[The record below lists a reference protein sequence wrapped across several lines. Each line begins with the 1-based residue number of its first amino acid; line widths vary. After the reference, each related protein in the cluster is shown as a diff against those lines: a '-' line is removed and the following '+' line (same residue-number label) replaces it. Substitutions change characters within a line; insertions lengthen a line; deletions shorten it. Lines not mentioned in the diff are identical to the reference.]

1 MANLSNLIVS
11 GASRLLNTLYCKDIE
26 IDGTLH
32 GNFTVSS
39 PIISSVSTG
48 SHINGAK
55 GTAIIN
61 STASAGFNM
70 LFRQKS
76 TNGVFNAG
84 VWTDRYCFFYVADS
98 LITAGTNKY
107 TKYLSLL
114 DESGN
119 SSFPGTV
126 TALNFS
132 GTISASNVT
141 QDSTHRFITDVCKSI
156 TDWNAATTNGF
167 YMGSGAANA
176 PSNTWYFGRVLA
188 NSTNYLYQEVYAF
201 TTSADAKTIPKY
213 IRARVDGTWSA
224 WTNVTVAKAVPADA
238 KFTDTIYT
246 HSTASGYKHIPSGG
260 SSGQFLKWSAN
271 GTAVWAADNNTTY
284 SVFKAATSSAA
295 GGSGLVPAPAAGA
308 QTRYLRGDGT
318 WQVPP
323 DTKYT
328 HPNSGVTAG
337 TYRSITVNTQGH
349 VTAGTNPTTLAG
361 YGITDA
367 AAKTHTH
374 SYLPLSG
381 GTLTGRLTGNGKS
394 TFPSTAGTWVS
405 GMTLTNPSIGIS
417 TQQTQSSYH
426 PYFGVKTYSG
436 HVVNIG
442 GLGDNFGFY
451 GYYANRTA
459 NGTDWSC
466 IFNVATGAITATGTI
481 TAPSFNG
488 TASKANVFTTA
499 RTINGTSFNG
509 SANITTANWGT
520 ARTLTFGNTGKSIN
534 GSGNVAWTLSEI
546 GAAPSTATRLLTA
559 TATAAGWSASAP
571 YTQTISVSGI
581 TSSDTP
587 IIGLS
592 LPTNTTVANDK
603 AIKKAYGCLS
613 SAVTNNGSITL
624 YCASKKPVTNFT
636 IFIKGV

>member
-39 PIISSVSTG
+39 PIISSVSSGT
-48 SHINGAK
+48 HINGAK

-61 STASAGFNM
+61 STASVGYNM

-76 TNGVFNAG
+76 ANGVFNGG
-84 VWTDRYCFFYVADS
+84 VWNNKYCFFYIADS
-98 LITAGTNKY
+98 LITAGTNSY

-132 GTISASNVT
+132 GTIAASNVT
-141 QDSTHRFITDVCKSI
+141 QDSTHRFISDVCKTT
-156 TDWNAATTNGF
+156 TDWNTTLANGF

-176 PSNTWYFGRVLA
+176 PSTAWYFGRVLVH
-188 NSTNYLYQEVYAF
+188 NSNYLYQEVYAF
-201 TTSADAKTIPKY
+201 TASSDAKAIPKY
-213 IRARVDGTWSA
+213 IRARTNGTWGS

-260 SSGQFLKWSAN
+260 SSGQFLKWSAD

-337 TYRSITVNTQGH
+337 TYRSITVNMQGH

-374 SYLPLSG
+374 TKSQITDFPTSLPANGGTSTYTTYVNGTYTGSG
-381 GTLTGRLTGNGKS
+381 GKQPPSYIPSGKIRFNMTNETGNYVDWILMDTYTGTDVPYVSAIGLEKVADPCLWIMS
-394 TFPSTAGTWVS
+394 GAKAGSSWTVKRRVPSFSSNPVS
-405 GMTLTNPSIGIS
+405 GQFLSA
-417 TQQTQSSYH
+417 
-426 PYFGVKTYSG
+426 
-436 HVVNIG
+436 
-442 GLGDNFGFY
+442 D
-451 GYYANRTA
+451 
-459 NGTDWSC
+459 GT
-466 IFNVATGAITATGTI
+466 
-481 TAPSFNG
+481 
-488 TASKANVFTTA
+488 
-499 RTINGTSFNG
+499 
-509 SANITTANWGT
+509 
-520 ARTLTFGNTGKSIN
+520 TGKIKA
-534 GSGNVAWTLSEI
+534 SGYTSSSF
-546 GAAPSTATRLLTA
+546 APAKATRQLTA
-559 TATAAGWSASAP
+559 TATAAGWSATAP
-571 YTQTISVSGI
+571 YSQTISVSGI

-592 LPTNTTVANDK
+592 LPTNTTAANEK
-603 AIKKAYGCLS
+603 LIKKAYGCLS

-624 YCASKKPVTNFT
+624 YCAGKKPVTNFT
-636 IFIKGV
+636 FFIKGI

>member
-1 MANLSNLIVS
+1 MANLSDLIVS
-11 GASRLLNTLYCKDIE
+11 GSSRLLNTLYCKDIE

-39 PIISSVSTG
+39 PIISSVSSG

-55 GTAIIN
+55 GNAIIN
-61 STASAGFNM
+61 GTAGASYNM
-70 LFRQKS
+70 LFCQKS
-76 TNGVFNAG
+76 TNGVFNGG
-84 VWTDRYCFFYVADS
+84 VWNNKYCFFYIADS
-98 LITAGTNKY
+98 LISAGTSSY
-107 TKYLSLL
+107 TKYLTLL

-126 TALNFS
+126 TALNFN
-132 GTISASNVT
+132 GTIAASKVT
-141 QDSTHRFITDVCKSI
+141 QDSTHRFMTDVCKTT
-156 TDWNAATTNGF
+156 TDWNTALANGF
-167 YMGSGAANA
+167 YMGSSAANA
-176 PSNTWYFGRVLA
+176 PSTAWYFGRVLVHT
-188 NSTNYLYQEVYAF
+188 SNYVYQEVYAF
-201 TTSADAKTIPKY
+201 TASSDAKAVPKY
-213 IRARVDGTWSA
+213 IRCKMNGTWGA
-224 WTNVTVAKAVPADA
+224 WTNVTIAKAVPADA

-260 SSGQFLKWSAN
+260 SSGQFLKWSAD

-337 TYRSITVNTQGH
+337 TYRSITVNAQGH

-374 SYLPLSG
+374 INLKSDTDNRGTNTVPNDYNGSLKCSG
-381 GTLTGRLTGNGKS
+381 LKSNTVTGI
-394 TFPSTAGTWVS
+394 PSSEG
-405 GMTLTNPSIGIS
+405 
-417 TQQTQSSYH
+417 
-426 PYFGVKTYSG
+426 TYSG
-436 HVVNIG
+436 IIGIRGWKDSSGGQSHELAFGGNG
-442 GLGDNFGFY
+442 GLYQRHG
-451 GYYANRTA
+451 
-459 NGTDWSC
+459 S
-466 IFNVATGAITATGTI
+466 
-481 TAPSFNG
+481 
-488 TASKANVFTTA
+488 TTSWGSWNK
-499 RTINGTSFNG
+499 IYTSEFKP
-509 SANITTANWGT
+509 TP
-520 ARTLTFGNTGKSIN
+520 
-534 GSGNVAWTLSEI
+534 SEI

-571 YTQTISVSGI
+571 YSQTISVSGI

-636 IFIKGV
+636 FFIKGI

>member
-1 MANLSNLIVS
+1 MANLSDLIVS
-11 GASRLLNTLYCKDIE
+11 GSSRLLNTLYCKDIE

-39 PIISSVSTG
+39 PIISSVSSG

-55 GTAIIN
+55 GNAIIN
-61 STASAGFNM
+61 STAGASYNM

-76 TNGVFNAG
+76 TNGVFNGG
-84 VWTDRYCFFYVADS
+84 VWDNKYCFFYIADS
-98 LITAGTNKY
+98 LITAGTSSY
-107 TKYLSLL
+107 TKYLTLL

-126 TALNFS
+126 TALNFN
-132 GTISASNVT
+132 GTIAANNVT
-141 QDSTHRFITDVCKSI
+141 QDSTHRFMTDVCKSI
-156 TDWNAATTNGF
+156 TDWNTATTNGL
-167 YMGSGAANA
+167 YMASGAANA
-176 PSNTWYFGRVLA
+176 PDTAWYFGRVLVH
-188 NSTNYLYQEVYAF
+188 NTNYLYQEVFKF
-201 TTSADAKTIPKY
+201 TVSSDAKAIPKY
-213 IRARVDGTWSA
+213 IRARTNGTWGA

-238 KFTDTIYT
+238 KFTDTVY
-246 HSTASGYKHIPSGG
+246 
-260 SSGQFLKWSAN
+260 
-271 GTAVWAADNNTTY
+271 V
-284 SVFKAATSSAA
+284 
-295 GGSGLVPAPAAGA
+295 
-308 QTRYLRGDGT
+308 
-318 WQVPP
+318 
-323 DTKYT
+323 
-328 HPNSGVTAG
+328 HPSGVTPN
-337 TYRSITVNTQGH
+337 TYKSVTINSLGH
-349 VTAGTNPTTLAG
+349 VTGGTNPTTLAG

-367 AAKTHTH
+367 AAKNHSH

-381 GTLTGRLTGNGKS
+381 GTLTGRLTANGKS
-394 TFPSTAGTWVS
+394 TFPSTAGSWIT

-417 TQQTQSSYH
+417 TQQSQSSYH

-451 GYYANRTA
+451 GYYAGRTA
-459 NGTDWSC
+459 NGTDWSFV
-466 IFNVATGAITATGTI
+466 FNAGTGALTSTGAI

-488 TASKANVFTTA
+488 TASKSNILATA

-520 ARTLTFGNTGKSIN
+520 TRTLTIGKTGKSVN
-534 GSGNVAWTLSEI
+534 GSGNVTWTLSEI
-546 GAAPSTATRLLTA
+546 DAAPSTATRLLTA
-559 TATAAGWSASAP
+559 TATTSGWSASAP

-581 TSSDTP
+581 TTSDTP

-592 LPTNTTVANDK
+592 LPTNTTAANDK

-636 IFIKGV
+636 IFIKGI